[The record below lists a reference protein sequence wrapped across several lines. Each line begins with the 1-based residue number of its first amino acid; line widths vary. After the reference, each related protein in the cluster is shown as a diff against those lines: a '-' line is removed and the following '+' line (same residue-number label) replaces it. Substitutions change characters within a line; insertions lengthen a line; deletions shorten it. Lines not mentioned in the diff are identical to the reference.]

1 MSRAR
6 LRTARSPGGESGNW
20 GWKVLVGA
28 VAAVMVV
35 ILVVGGEPGPRRD
48 SDLCREDREFAAQ
61 FAVLLDPSDALSST
75 QRRSAVP
82 RLQQLLQSAPED
94 TEIRVYTV
102 AAAGRG
108 QLEPMFRICAP
119 LNPDSIG
126 SFDPTVTRG
135 IAEREYSEAFV
146 APLRQ
151 RLDALLEVP
160 ADTVSPIVEAMQAT
174 AVDAFQPRT
183 STMRRQLVI
192 VSDMVQHS
200 RDLSFFREP
209 PDFVALSRHPDYR
222 TLRVG
227 LERVQV
233 TVLQLQRRGQAG
245 QVQIGPLRHFWED
258 FLIDQSAGDLT
269 WIEIEG

>member
-6 LRTARSPGGESGNW
+6 LRSAQSPGRESGNLV
-20 GWKVLVGA
+20 WKLLVGGVA
-28 VAAVMVV
+28 VVMAV

-48 SDLCREDREFAAQ
+48 GDLCREDREFAGQ

-102 AAAGRG
+102 ATAGRG
-108 QLEPMFRICAP
+108 QLEPVFRICAP

-126 SFDPTVTRG
+126 SFDLTVTRS
-135 IAEREYSEAFV
+135 IAEREYREAFI
-146 APLRQ
+146 APLRR
-151 RLDALLEVP
+151 RLDVLLDVP
-160 ADTVSPIVEAMQAT
+160 ADTVSPIVEAMQST

-183 STMRRQLVI
+183 STMLRHLVI

-209 PDFVALSRHPDYR
+209 PDFGALSRHPDYR
-222 TLRVG
+222 TRRVD

-233 TVLQLQRRGQAG
+233 TVLQVQRRGRAG
-245 QVQIGPLRHFWED
+245 QVQIGPLRRFWED
-258 FLIDQSAGDLT
+258 FLIDQGAGHLT